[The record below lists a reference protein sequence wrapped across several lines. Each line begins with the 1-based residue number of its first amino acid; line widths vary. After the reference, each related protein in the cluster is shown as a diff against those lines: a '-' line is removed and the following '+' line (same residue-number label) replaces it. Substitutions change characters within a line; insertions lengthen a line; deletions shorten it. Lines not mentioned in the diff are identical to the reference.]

1 MHEVY
6 WDLLWSLNLSYLFFS
21 MSPIYF
27 IVDLFSWTSQVNF
40 FPNPLRWYF
49 NPRSKAWVHRQ
60 SATGTL
66 APSLILANDTIDLIL
81 PTFWIYPPKVDVLQ
95 NKDIDCIGSKMKS
108 AKKKMK
114 VSKDSSDFARVIVE
128 IEEDCLKS
136 FNHFVRPDAIYE
148 TPSDYDPLSINMGQ
162 LIIYR
167 FTLRCRCDESKL
179 SYGAKC
185 ASILPYSRQG
195 WPAYMGTMGTV
206 SLGGLKDD
214 NLHISRVLA
223 NLHNIHSSQQACE
236 EEIIHAIVFKLTCCY
251 KKWYMFKW
259 RKKSYKHILHQ
270 NILEEEGFI
279 FQCDWICCLPPTKPK
294 YFCLGNVL

>member
-1 MHEVY
+1 
-6 WDLLWSLNLSYLFFS
+6 
-21 MSPIYF
+21 
-27 IVDLFSWTSQVNF
+27 
-40 FPNPLRWYF
+40 
-49 NPRSKAWVHRQ
+49 
-60 SATGTL
+60 
-66 APSLILANDTIDLIL
+66 
-81 PTFWIYPPKVDVLQ
+81 
-95 NKDIDCIGSKMKS
+95 MKS

-136 FNHFVRPDAIYE
+136 SNHFARPDAIYE

-162 LIIYR
+162 LIIY
-167 FTLRCRCDESKL
+167 
-179 SYGAKC
+179 
-185 ASILPYSRQG
+185 RQG

-251 KKWYMFKW
+251 KK
-259 RKKSYKHILHQ
+259 
-270 NILEEEGFI
+270 
-279 FQCDWICCLPPTKPK
+279 
-294 YFCLGNVL
+294 